1 MFTKSVFILA
11 VVCFA
16 ATMAGKYVG
25 RKSSPAPKPG
35 GAPGGLIPGG
45 IGECLPFKPFH
56 QVVADFA
63 IGRLG
68 IGYTLIKIRGVRTQ
82 VVAGI
87 MYHMELFVS
96 RVTSNGKI
104 CEQCDVKV
112 VHAPWMEGQ
121 EMTLHSQRC
130 KETCC
135 PIKY

>member
-82 VVAGI
+82 VVAGT
-87 MYHMELFVS
+87 MFHMELLVS
-96 RVTSNGKI
+96 RDTFYNKKI
-104 CEQCDVKV
+104 YEQCDVKV
-112 VHAPWMEGQ
+112 VHTPWIAGQ
-121 EMTLHSQRC
+121 ELTLRSKQC

-135 PIKY
+135 PN